1 MKLAPKHFRLLS
13 IMQERGSVP
22 ADKMPTVME
31 KLVRLRLAEYF
42 YGEEWRRVSERYRL
56 TPRGQWVI
64 AAYDARIEMD
74 KQRSQYQGSL
84 KRCVKVPPKI

>member
-1 MKLAPKHFRLLS
+1 MKLAPMHFRLLS

-42 YGEEWRRVSERYRL
+42 YGEEWRRVSERSRL
-56 TPRGQWVI
+56 TPRGLWVI
-64 AAYDARIEMD
+64 AAYDARIKLD
-74 KQRSQYQGSL
+74 QQRSQYQGNV
-84 KRCVKVPPKI
+84 KRCVKTAPKN